1 MSAFCRRRTH
11 RMPSARPVP
20 IVHEASSGAAII
32 AAQHAAVHTLRYT
45 GNLCECQGAHR
56 THLSQQMEDRWL
68 VKRDARNPIRPGERR
83 VQRDSTAIG
92 MAHEVNLTGARTN
105 QRDRAARF
113 VSEREGVLAGPHFGA
128 LIAVVLP

>member
-1 MSAFCRRRTH
+1 
-11 RMPSARPVP
+11 
-20 IVHEASSGAAII
+20 
-32 AAQHAAVHTLRYT
+32 
-45 GNLCECQGAHR
+45 R

-128 LIAVVLP
+128 LIAVVLRRLDVGWARKSSGGGPPLAGAGA